1 MRPPLRRFS
10 YDSPTPKDFSLFL
23 KDAGGGCESVPVQ
36 INHHRQEPNVAASMK
51 TPLLTLLVLA
61 AASFLTTSTLAQSTW
76 QTVDDFQY
84 APGKAAINRGVAAS
98 ADGTLFVAGAGA
110 GAAGVNHGVVHRSRD
125 GGVTWDTVLDVP
137 SVNLLRVVSSPAGEL
152 LAVGAQA
159 VTNGKWVTYRSSDG
173 GLTWL
178 LADQF
183 QFSSGG
189 QATAWSVTADAA
201 RIYVSGTARD
211 AKNVDHW
218 VVRRSAD
225 GGLTWTTAD
234 DLALQGGATASI
246 GITVTPSGS
255 VVAVGYTAAVWTV
268 RRSTDGGNTWATVDK
283 FKLGNYMSVAKGVTA
298 GANANLYVTGLA
310 AGHWITRKSADGG
323 TSWTTVDDFT
333 LNGSGI
339 GMGVAVDAF
348 GRVFVGGSSSGSS
361 PRWIVRASTDAGAT
375 WVTTDDYKLASPS
388 NYTSAE
394 AVAGDAGGNVF
405 VVGGAW
411 DAAGVTHA
419 IIRKLAP

>member
-1 MRPPLRRFS
+1 
-10 YDSPTPKDFSLFL
+10 
-23 KDAGGGCESVPVQ
+23 
-36 INHHRQEPNVAASMK
+36 MK
-51 TPLLTLLVLA
+51 TPLLTTFALA
-61 AASFLTTSTLAQSTW
+61 AASFVTTATFAQPTW
-76 QTVDDFQY
+76 QTVDDYQY

-98 ADGTLFVAGAGA
+98 ADGNLFVAGTGA
-110 GAAGVNHGVVHRSRD
+110 DAAGVNHGVVHRSRD
-125 GGVTWDTVLDVP
+125 GGATWDTVLDVP
-137 SVNLLRVVSSPAGEL
+137 SVNLLRIATNPSGAV
-152 LAVGAQA
+152 LAVGTQS
-159 VTNGKWVTYRSSDG
+159 VNKGKWLTYRSSDG

-246 GITVTPSGS
+246 AITVTPSGS

-268 RRSTDGGNTWATVDK
+268 RRSTDGGNSWLTVDK
-283 FKLGNYMSVAKGVTA
+283 YKLGNYMSVAKGVTA
-298 GANANLYVTGLA
+298 GANGILYVTGFA

-333 LNGSGI
+333 INGSGI
-339 GMGVAVDAF
+339 GTGVAVDRF

-361 PRWIVRASTDAGAT
+361 PHWMVRASTDAGVT
-375 WVTTDDYKLASPS
+375 WFTTDDYRLASPS

-394 AVAGDAGGNVF
+394 AVTGDAGGNVF
-405 VVGGAW
+405 AVGGAW